1 MYLNENAFLDF
12 LKEKEI
18 TWIGIDFSMAKF
30 TKKGFNYSQDILQ
43 YFMNAWNM
51 LIISDQKKY
60 DIRLSFRKPI
70 MEYNLS
76 MVTKKNKSVRLN
88 TLLSDFINLANIY
101 SEKDIIEY
109 IKNIDTPQNST
120 YALMFLVESFDDM
133 TKTGSVWVIIL
144 NTNSHE
150 VILCE
155 KFLKKPAGLG
165 TKNYWA
171 RVFYNLLFDI
181 QKNAFSRWENSVKSI

>member
-1 MYLNENAFLDF
+1 VYLNENAFLDF

-30 TKKGFNYSQDILQ
+30 TKKGFNYSQEILQ
-43 YFMNAWNM
+43 HFMNAWNM

-60 DIRLSFRKPI
+60 DIRLSLRKPI

-101 SEKDIIEY
+101 SEKDIIDY
-109 IKNIDTPQNST
+109 IKTLDTPQHST
-120 YALMFLVESFDDM
+120 YALMFLVESFDEM

-144 NTNSHE
+144 NANSHE

-155 KFLKKPAGLG
+155 KFLKKPGGLG

-181 QKNAFSRWENSVKSI
+181 QKNAFSRWENSVKLI

>member
-1 MYLNENAFLDF
+1 
-12 LKEKEI
+12 
-18 TWIGIDFSMAKF
+18 
-30 TKKGFNYSQDILQ
+30 
-43 YFMNAWNM
+43 
-51 LIISDQKKY
+51 
-60 DIRLSFRKPI
+60 
-70 MEYNLS
+70 
-76 MVTKKNKSVRLN
+76 
-88 TLLSDFINLANIY
+88 
-101 SEKDIIEY
+101 
-109 IKNIDTPQNST
+109 
-120 YALMFLVESFDDM
+120 MFLVESFDDM

-171 RVFYNLLFDI
+171 RVFYNLFFDI